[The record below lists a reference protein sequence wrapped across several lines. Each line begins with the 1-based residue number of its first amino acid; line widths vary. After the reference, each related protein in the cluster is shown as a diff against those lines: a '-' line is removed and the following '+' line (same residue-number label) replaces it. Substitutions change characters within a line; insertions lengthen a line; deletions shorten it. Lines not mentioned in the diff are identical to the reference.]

1 MSPTAA
7 PVLTRNLL
15 ARQRRRVS
23 GCSLPGLCA
32 RLRCAL
38 PPVTSARRE
47 PGYCVLTLL
56 VVGLLLICKYLDR
69 MHCLCAQ
76 KILWRMAKNKKK
88 KTKKLKTKD
97 KELGKMY
104 PHMNKECVMTLF
116 MTRPE
121 TIALGS
127 GETEPNAIFACQSHF
142 LLAILVRKC

>member
-1 MSPTAA
+1 MQIFGSH
-7 PVLTRNLL
+7 
-15 ARQRRRVS
+15 
-23 GCSLPGLCA
+23 
-32 RLRCAL
+32 AL
-38 PPVTSARRE
+38 SV
-47 PGYCVLTLL
+47 C
-56 VVGLLLICKYLDR
+56 
-69 MHCLCAQ
+69 
-76 KILWRMAKNKKK
+76 AKNPLAHGKKKKK
-88 KTKKLKTKD
+88 KTKKQKTKD